1 MFYEGTE
8 KRLEIIVKEADL
20 HTFPEQFWRD
30 LVAQADAFVLS
41 KIQNQDIHAY
51 LLSESSLFVWK
62 NRVLLITCGNTQ
74 LVNAAHFFQKHFP
87 KNKIQALIFHRH
99 QSIQPELQKTN
110 FHEDAQSLS
119 NQLKG
124 GSQHYSENYQGD
136 LFFFGSLNNELLN
149 RKEILMLQGL
159 SGGFAEHLQNGEAT
173 NDLIESKLGIKY
185 YFPQFTIDQFTFTP
199 KGYSLNGIN
208 SENYLTIHITP
219 EKLSTYLSLES
230 SLPKLELINFIDH
243 LKQIFQPQNSKLL
256 HFSEDKNN
264 GLSLSI

>member
-20 HTFPEQFWRD
+20 HTFPEQFWRE

-41 KIQNQDIHAY
+41 KIQNQAIHAY

-62 NRVLLITCGNTQ
+62 NRILLITCGNTQ
-74 LVNAAHFFQKHFP
+74 LVNAAHFFQKHYS
-87 KNKIQALIFHRH
+87 KDKIQALIFHRH
-99 QSIQPELQKTN
+99 QSIQPDLQKSS
-110 FHEDAQSLS
+110 FHEDAQSLN

-124 GSQHYSENYQGD
+124 ISQHYSDKYQGD

-149 RKEILMLQGL
+149 SKEILMLQGL
-159 SGGFAEHLQNGEAT
+159 SGSFAEHLQNGEAS
-173 NDLIESKLGIKY
+173 NHLIESKLDLKR
-185 YFPQFTIDQFTFTP
+185 YFPQFTIDQFTFAP
-199 KGYSLNGIN
+199 KGYSLNAIS

-230 SLPKLELINFIDH
+230 SLPKVELNNFIVH
-243 LKQIFQPQNSKLL
+243 LKQLFQPQNSKLI

-264 GLSLSI
+264 QLSLSI